1 MKIMKRHS
9 AMVIPRLGTIIATM
23 PPAKG
28 LRSSWP
34 KTGDPIPSQVTGKG
48 DAVQSAAWSAYR
60 RDIADRKF
68 MAELDAIL
76 ASLPE

>member
-1 MKIMKRHS
+1 MKIMQRHT
-9 AMVIPRLGTIIATM
+9 AMEVNNRA
-23 PPAKG
+23 
-28 LRSSWP
+28 LRSLGSSWT
-34 KTGDPIPSQVTGKG
+34 KTGDPIASQVDGK
-48 DAVQSAAWSAYR
+48 ANSVQSAAWSAYR

>member
-1 MKIMKRHS
+1 MKIMQRHT
-9 AMVIPRLGTIIATM
+9 AMVIPSLGTIIATM
-23 PPAKG
+23 SPPKG

-34 KTGDPIPSQVTGKG
+34 KTGDPIPSQVQGNAK
-48 DAVQSAAWSAYR
+48 ALQSAAWSAYR

>member
-28 LRSSWP
+28 LRSSWL
-34 KTGDPIPSQVTGKG
+34 KTGEPIPSQVTGK
-48 DAVQSAAWSAYR
+48 ANSVQSAAWSAYR

-68 MAELDAIL
+68 MAELDAII

>member
-1 MKIMKRHS
+1 MKIMKRHTS
-9 AMVIPRLGTIIATM
+9 MFVPRLGTIIATM
-23 PPAKG
+23 SPPKG

-34 KTGDPIPSQVTGKG
+34 KTGDPVPSQVTGK
-48 DAVQSAAWSAYR
+48 ANEVQSAAWSAYR
-60 RDIADRKF
+60 RDIAARKF

>member
-1 MKIMKRHS
+1 MKTKKLHT

-23 PPAKG
+23 SPSKG

-34 KTGDPIPSQVTGKG
+34 NTRDPIPSQVTGK
-48 DAVQSAAWSAYR
+48 ANLVRSAAWSTYR
-60 RDIADRKF
+60 RDIANRAF